1 MIRTFVGGLGL
12 APFWFTVTVLPAMV
26 MIPVRAAPEFAAAVQ
41 NELPFPV
48 PEGDDIVVHDTD
60 EVVVHAHPAWVV
72 TMSVP
77 PSPVALTVSESGDTV
92 YVHVPAWFTV
102 NVLPATVKVA
112 DRAAD
117 PVLAA
122 TVNPV
127 VPEPLPEAPLVIV
140 THDAPL
146 LAVQPQPAVVVTA
159 TESAAPPAP
168 TDRLDGEIENEQP
181 TPACVTVCVDP
192 AIVSVPVRLAVPVFA
207 ATL

>member
-1 MIRTFVGGLGL
+1 L
-12 APFWFTVTVLPAMV
+12 PFWFTVTVLPAMV
-26 MIPVRAAPEFAAAVQ
+26 MFAVRATPGFAAAVHC
-41 NELPFPV
+41 ELPLPV
-48 PEGDDIVVHDTD
+48 PDGVDIVSHGTG
-60 EVVVHAHPAWVV
+60 EVDVHAHPAWVV
-72 TMSVP
+72 TVSVP
-77 PSPVALTVSESGDTV
+77 PLPGTVTETESGETV
-92 YVHVPAWFTV
+92 YVHGAAWSTV

-122 TVNPV
+122 TVNAV

-159 TESAAPPAP
+159 TEPAALPAL
-168 TDRLDGEIENEQP
+168 TDTLDGEIENEQA
-181 TPACVTVCVDP
+181 PACVTVCIDP
-192 AIVSVPVRLAVPVFA
+192 AIVKVPVRLLVALFA